1 MKLFWPSACVAMTLM
16 ACTSETSDTGP
27 VEDTASPA
35 LDPAVLSIVSPAD
48 GTVFSEGDSVTLSA
62 EATGSVSG
70 DVLPIDALEWTT
82 NVGDWM
88 VSGNDVSVSDFPVGS
103 LQLIATA
110 SISGREVTA
119 AADLVVEPRRYE
131 LSGSLDADVELY
143 SSEWNYTF
151 EDDCKGTMAFVIEN
165 SVVSGTGSCEAFDE
179 PIEFLV
185 EGTESDGVVTGEMGV
200 SGGEENV
207 PFTAS
212 WDSEAEVLQGSFDQ
226 TWESSDGTLRMVG
239 TFSASAD

>member
-1 MKLFWPSACVAMTLM
+1 MKLFWPSACLAMTLV
-16 ACTSETSDTGP
+16 ACSSENTDNGP
-27 VEDTASPA
+27 LDDSGSTPD
-35 LDPAVLSIVSPAD
+35 DPAVLAIVSPAD
-48 GTVFSEGDSVTLSA
+48 GAVLIEGDSLTLSA

-70 DVLPIDALEWTT
+70 DVLPIDALEWST
-82 NVGDWM
+82 NVGEWQ
-88 VSGNDVSVSDFPVGS
+88 VSGNDVSVSDFPAGS

-110 SISGREVTA
+110 SISGREVIA

-131 LSGSLDADVELY
+131 LSGRIDAVVELY
-143 SSEWNYTF
+143 STEWNYTF
-151 EDDCKGTMAFVIEN
+151 EDDCKGTMVFAVEA
-165 SVVSGTGSCEAFDE
+165 SVVSGSGACEAFDE

-185 EGTESDGVVTGEMGV
+185 TGTESGGEVTGEMGV

-212 WDSEAEVLQGSFDQ
+212 WNSETEVLEGSFDQ
-226 TWESSDGTLRMVG
+226 TWESGDGTLRMVG